1 MSAREKLNQAFKNA
15 FELTAEEDVTVMAY
29 RQHPRWDSVRHMRL
43 IAQLESAFN
52 IMLDTD
58 DIIDMS
64 SYQEA
69 ERIVTKYGVDLNA

>member
-1 MSAREKLNQAFKNA
+1 MRAKEKLDQAFRNA
-15 FELTAEEDVTVMAY
+15 FELPAGEDVTSMAY

>member
-15 FELTAEEDVTVMAY
+15 FELAAEEDVTGMAY

-69 ERIVTKYGVDLNA
+69 ERIVAKYGVEFNA